1 MSTFTMKL
9 EGMAELEREIEKRL
23 KEIGGPMTEKFLT
36 VALGEVSAHTAPY
49 VPVGETSNL
58 INSEW
63 RRVYEVSSG
72 WSGEIGFNATTED
85 GTDYALITHE
95 GGPKNWQKGGAS
107 DKYLE
112 KGLEDFI
119 RDSLDATIKAVYK

>member
-1 MSTFTMKL
+1 VTFSMKL
-9 EGMAELEREIEKRL
+9 EGMADLEREIEKRL
-23 KEIGGPMTEKFLT
+23 KKIGGPMTEKFLT
-36 VALGEVSAHTAPY
+36 VALGEVAAHTAPY
-49 VPVGETSNL
+49 VPVDNSNL

-63 RRVYEVSSG
+63 RRVQQTATG
-72 WSGEIGFNATTED
+72 WTGEIGYNATTED

-119 RDSLDATIKAVYK
+119 RDSLDATIKAAYQ